1 MEYQIDDKQL
11 NASVFLSL
19 FNQVWL
25 NAYDVKQIGSGEG
38 YGKRQSRKRA

>member
-19 FNQVWL
+19 FMVWL